1 MVHLWLLISLMMMGD
16 AVADVDDIVAM
27 TSKLGVAQE
36 EEWEENSD
44 AVASFGGSSL
54 VGIKAWEVKVYEEEG
69 DNHIVGFSFKTSQDA
84 KLVLS
89 KQLWYFN
96 GGLLVLEAWLDTG
109 QWRDYNLNKI
119 SCWIK
124 MRGWPLK
131 LFTQRNVR
139 RIGEMAG
146 EIEDFKWQNDRRMF
160 LNGYVRMRIGF
171 SLNKSLFVGRFQPSD
186 GKRFWIQFK
195 FERLSML
202 CYGCGRWGHEKKK
215 NCDKQVVMEKDENEL
230 LVPKYGTWL
239 KEDDPTPNCF
249 VAFKQGQV
257 RTSDISV
264 EQEESEREV
273 PLVTKLGK
281 EVHLMETGDGR
292 SGDAEVVGELLVES
306 AIHGDAEN
314 SGIVGDRLGKGG
326 YDLGTC
332 EKSNGLKINVG
343 RACELEVVSPNKL
356 SEMVFGRLGRDAGLQ
371 GPRDAGLQGPR
382 AGQVGNIQKVF
393 ELSTGGFEDRHSEL
407 KKRKTHGEDGE
418 GANRPNGSQRK
429 KVSIKNKARRQA
441 KVNSGVAI
449 VGCPS
454 VESSKIQASAE
465 EGAVNL
471 VFNAERAMR
480 LCEVLQFGENL
491 WAVDRIG
498 LSGGL
503 LLMWKDD
510 VKVRVDSSSPGH
522 IVAEVAGRG
531 FLPWTLTCFYGNPD
545 AAQCKFS
552 WELLRKICRET
563 YGSWLC
569 VGDFNEI
576 VSLAEKSGG
585 RLRGASAMEEVEK
598 LNGIRAFTLRKHGV
612 RRMNARQLWRVIG
625 RVGSR
630 VELRALFMVK
640 LIGLGR
646 YCMGGIRRGRRN

>member
-54 VGIKAWEVKVYEEEG
+54 VGRIISKRDISERLLMNMFGRLWKGIKDWEVKVYEEEG

-109 QWRDYNLNKI
+109 QWRDYNLNKR
-119 SCWIK
+119 SCWLK

-171 SLNKSLFVGRFQPSD
+171 PLNKSLFVGRFQPSD

-195 FERLSML
+195 FERLSLL
-202 CYGCGRWGHEKKK
+202 CYGCGRWGQEKKK
-215 NCDKQVVMEKDENEL
+215 DCDKQVVMEKDENEL

-239 KEDDPTPNCF
+239 TEDDPTPNCF

-281 EVHLMETGDGR
+281 EVHLMEMGDGR

-343 RACELEVVSPNKL
+343 WACEVEVVSPNKL
-356 SEMVFGRLGRDAGLQ
+356 SEMVFGQLGRDAGLQ

-393 ELSTGGFEDRHSEL
+393 EQSTGGFEDRHSEL
-407 KKRKTHGEDGE
+407 KKRKTHGEGDADEIDRARRYFNKGKHVLEDVGSSQENGAFAYGVSKDGE
-418 GANRPNGSQRK
+418 GASRPNGSQRK
-429 KVSIKNKARRQA
+429 RVSIKNKAQ
-441 KVNSGVAI
+441 
-449 VGCPS
+449 
-454 VESSKIQASAE
+454 
-465 EGAVNL
+465 
-471 VFNAERAMR
+471 
-480 LCEVLQFGENL
+480 
-491 WAVDRIG
+491 
-498 LSGGL
+498 
-503 LLMWKDD
+503 
-510 VKVRVDSSSPGH
+510 
-522 IVAEVAGRG
+522 
-531 FLPWTLTCFYGNPD
+531 
-545 AAQCKFS
+545 
-552 WELLRKICRET
+552 
-563 YGSWLC
+563 
-569 VGDFNEI
+569 
-576 VSLAEKSGG
+576 
-585 RLRGASAMEEVEK
+585 
-598 LNGIRAFTLRKHGV
+598 
-612 RRMNARQLWRVIG
+612 
-625 RVGSR
+625 
-630 VELRALFMVK
+630 
-640 LIGLGR
+640 
-646 YCMGGIRRGRRN
+646 